1 MRNSR
6 QRQFCDKTAYVGGQ
20 DARPKLRFSCSVAA
34 TLQHVVPPWYNDDND
49 DKDDNDYDD
58 DNDYNGDGDDN
69 YLDNAAI
76 IKDSTSL
83 ST

>member
-1 MRNSR
+1 MIASGRDLTL
-6 QRQFCDKTAYVGGQ
+6 CEPLL
-20 DARPKLRFSCSVAA
+20 ARANN
-34 TLQHVVPPWYNDDND
+34 QNYDND

-76 IKDSTSL
+76 IKESTSL

>member
-1 MRNSR
+1 MIASGRDLTL
-6 QRQFCDKTAYVGGQ
+6 CEPLL
-20 DARPKLRFSCSVAA
+20 ARANN
-34 TLQHVVPPWYNDDND
+34 QNYDND
-49 DKDDNDYDD
+49 DYDDNDYG
-58 DNDYNGDGDDN
+58 DYNGDGDDN

>member
-1 MRNSR
+1 MNSS
-6 QRQFCDKTAYVGGQ
+6 
-20 DARPKLRFSCSVAA
+20 LRE
-34 TLQHVVPPWYNDDND
+34 PIIKIMIMMIMIMMN
-49 DKDDNDYDD
+49 
-58 DNDYNGDGDDN
+58 DNDYNGDGDDD